1 MALIVTFTG
10 DADKYLI
17 RGAIWELGPSSY
29 RAYVHVAPPV
39 STPPTAIPLV
49 VSVNG
54 PTLENALDAAIA
66 RVMTAT
72 GTLVQNLQVRA
83 APRSS
88 EAPNRKRVLPHSLG
102 AA

>member
-17 RGAIWELGPSSY
+17 RGAIWELGASSY

-39 STPPTAIPLV
+39 STPPTSVPLV

-54 PTLENALDAAIA
+54 PTLEKALDAAIA

-72 GTLVQNLQVRA
+72 GRLVRNVEVRGA
-83 APRSS
+83 AHSS
-88 EAPNRKRVLPHSLG
+88 EALHDKILRPLP